1 MVCADWIRSCERS
14 ISRTASAW
22 ITCKIAIII
31 IKFLFITHTCNGVIK
46 PTILW
51 LILSTIMNGVI
62 KSSSQIYC
70 CHGRVAA
77 SKAYNYYQLR
87 EVSSC
92 WPMSRTVSAWITCKT
107 SGRIHKGKFKE
118 NSIRYRAG
126 QGKTGETPFPPA
138 PPPPTA
144 RDQLGRRTASRPC
157 RWCLRIRVG
166 TPTGLPRSSE
176 RAPPPRTAIGP

>member
-107 SGRIHKGKFKE
+107 SGRIQKQDE
-118 NSIRYRAG
+118 G
-126 QGKTGETPFPPA
+126 QSQGEQHPVPSGTRQDRRDALPTCA
-138 PPPPTA
+138 PPPYCA
-144 RDQLGRRTASRPC
+144 RPAWAAHCLPSLPMVSAHQSRHTY
-157 RWCLRIRVG
+157 RATSLIRK
-166 TPTGLPRSSE
+166 S
-176 RAPPPRTAIGP
+176 PPP